1 MTAADAPGPVV
12 DLSHEA
18 STGLFEIALIA
29 VVVALAT
36 AYLWRTYFRRRRKG
50 KGGCAGCASAGDGP
64 CPLQPDPGG
73 GPAPKRACDTDSG

>member
-1 MTAADAPGPVV
+1 MTATDATAPVV

-18 STGLFEIALIA
+18 STGLFETALIA
-29 VVVALAT
+29 VVVALAA

-64 CPLQPDPGG
+64 CPLQPDPGTTK
-73 GPAPKRACDTDSG
+73 PPRRAITD